1 MLRKKI
7 GCIIALL
14 LFSLVFVNFSYG
26 LIEEKAEDEN
36 IFQNTPAVIIEDK
49 GVQNVEEEASEMS
62 SGRMQ
67 NLIVEVLSG
76 DKKGE
81 RYNATYSVSA
91 REGSSFKFDELK
103 VGDKVYLTIDERMEE
118 PLVYVSGIQRHNSLL
133 VLAIIFLLLIVV
145 VGKKQGVKTIIS
157 LAITVGIVF
166 VWALPSI
173 INGASPLWVS
183 IGVSSVIT
191 IVTYIIISGF
201 NKKTVAAMF
210 GTVGGLLLSAL
221 VVLVFGNIARLSGL
235 NEESMYLYFL
245 PQGTQF
251 DLVEIIFAGIII
263 GALGACMD
271 IAMSIASSL
280 EEIKKEN
287 PTAGRSTL
295 FKAGMNIGKDIMGTN
310 TNTLILAYVGSS
322 LTILILY
329 MAYGMS
335 FSQIAD
341 VEVVTEAILRSLAGS
356 IGLIGVI
363 PLTAFISS
371 LLYSKDDE
379 YEYECDEEE
388 EVEEDEEEE

>member
-1 MLRKKI
+1 MLKKKI
-7 GCIIALL
+7 VLVISFL

-26 LIEEKAEDEN
+26 MITEKVSDEN
-36 IFQNTPAVIIEDK
+36 IFQNTPAVIVENKGIEE
-49 GVQNVEEEASEMS
+49 VEDETSEMS
-62 SGRMQ
+62 SGRTQ
-67 NLIVEVLSG
+67 NLVVEVISG
-76 DKKGE
+76 EKKGQ
-81 RYNATYSVSA
+81 RYNATYAVSA
-91 REGSSFKFDELK
+91 RKDSSFKFDELK

-118 PLVYVSGIQRHNSLL
+118 PLVYVSGIQRHTSLL
-133 VLAIIFLLLIVV
+133 VLAIIFLLLIVL
-145 VGKKQGVKTIIS
+145 VGKKQGIKTIIS
-157 LAITVGIVF
+157 LGVTVAIIF

-173 INGASPLWVS
+173 INGASPLWVA
-183 IGVSSVIT
+183 IAVSSVIT

-201 NKKTVAAMF
+201 NKKTVAAML

-221 VVLVFGNIARLSGL
+221 VVLVFGKIARLSGL

-287 PTAGRSTL
+287 PTASRSTL

-322 LTILILY
+322 LTILIVY

-335 FSQIAD
+335 FSEIAD
-341 VEVVTEAILRSLAGS
+341 VEVVTEAVLRSLAGS

-379 YEYECDEEE
+379 YEYI
-388 EVEEDEEEE
+388 EEDEEELEYEEEE

>member
-1 MLRKKI
+1 MLKKKI
-7 GCIIALL
+7 VLVISFL

-26 LIEEKAEDEN
+26 MITEKVSDEN
-36 IFQNTPAVIIEDK
+36 IFQNTPAVIVENKGIEE
-49 GVQNVEEEASEMS
+49 VEDETSEMS
-62 SGRMQ
+62 SGRTQ
-67 NLIVEVLSG
+67 NLVVEVLSG
-76 DKKGE
+76 EKKGQ
-81 RYNATYSVSA
+81 RYTATYAVSA
-91 REGSSFKFDELK
+91 RKDSSFKFDELK

-118 PLVYVSGIQRHNSLL
+118 PLVYVSGIQRHTSLL
-133 VLAIIFLLLIVV
+133 VLAIIFLLLIVL
-145 VGKKQGVKTIIS
+145 VGKKQGIKTIIS
-157 LAITVGIVF
+157 LGITVAIIF
-166 VWALPSI
+166 AWALPSI
-173 INGASPLWVS
+173 INGASPLWVA
-183 IGVSSVIT
+183 IAVSSVIT

-201 NKKTVAAMF
+201 NKKTVAAML

-221 VVLVFGNIARLSGL
+221 VVLVFGKIARLSGL

-287 PTAGRSTL
+287 PTASRSTL

-322 LTILILY
+322 LTILIVY

-335 FSQIAD
+335 FSEIAD
-341 VEVVTEAILRSLAGS
+341 VEVVTEAVLRSLAGS

-379 YEYECDEEE
+379 YEYI
-388 EVEEDEEEE
+388 EEDEEELEYEEEE

>member
-1 MLRKKI
+1 MLKKKI
-7 GCIIALL
+7 VLVISFL

-26 LIEEKAEDEN
+26 MITEKVSDEN
-36 IFQNTPAVIIEDK
+36 IFQNTPAVIVENKGIEE
-49 GVQNVEEEASEMS
+49 VEDETSEMS
-62 SGRMQ
+62 SGRTQ
-67 NLIVEVLSG
+67 NLVVEVLSG
-76 DKKGE
+76 VKKGQ
-81 RYNATYSVSA
+81 RYNATYAVSA
-91 REGSSFKFDELK
+91 RKDSSFKFDELK

-118 PLVYVSGIQRHNSLL
+118 PLVYVSGIQRHTSLL
-133 VLAIIFLLLIVV
+133 VLAIIFLLLIVL
-145 VGKKQGVKTIIS
+145 VGKKQGIKTIIS
-157 LAITVGIVF
+157 LGVTVAIIF

-173 INGASPLWVS
+173 INGASPLWVA
-183 IGVSSVIT
+183 IAVSSVIT

-201 NKKTVAAMF
+201 NKKTVAAML

-221 VVLVFGNIARLSGL
+221 VVLVFGKIARLSGL

-287 PTAGRSTL
+287 PTASRSTL

-322 LTILILY
+322 LTILIVY

-335 FSQIAD
+335 FSEIAD
-341 VEVVTEAILRSLAGS
+341 VEVVTEAVLRSLAGS

-379 YEYECDEEE
+379 YEYI
-388 EVEEDEEEE
+388 EEDEEELEYEEEE

>member
-1 MLRKKI
+1 MLKKKI
-7 GCIIALL
+7 VLVISFL

-26 LIEEKAEDEN
+26 MITEKVSDEN
-36 IFQNTPAVIIEDK
+36 IFQNTPAVIVENKGIEE
-49 GVQNVEEEASEMS
+49 VEDETSEMS
-62 SGRMQ
+62 SGRTQ
-67 NLIVEVLSG
+67 NLVVEVLSG
-76 DKKGE
+76 EKKGQ
-81 RYNATYSVSA
+81 RYNATYTVSA
-91 REGSSFKFDELK
+91 RKDSSFKFDELK

-118 PLVYVSGIQRHNSLL
+118 PLVYVSGIQRHTSLL
-133 VLAIIFLLLIVV
+133 VLAIIFLLLIVL
-145 VGKKQGVKTIIS
+145 VGKKQGIKTIIS
-157 LAITVGIVF
+157 LGITVAIIF

-173 INGASPLWVS
+173 INGASPLWVA
-183 IGVSSVIT
+183 IAVSSVIT

-201 NKKTVAAMF
+201 NKKTVAAML

-221 VVLVFGNIARLSGL
+221 VVLVFGKIARLSGL

-287 PTAGRSTL
+287 PTASRSTL

-322 LTILILY
+322 LTILIVY

-335 FSQIAD
+335 FSEIAD
-341 VEVVTEAILRSLAGS
+341 VEVVTEAVLRSLAGS

-379 YEYECDEEE
+379 YEYI
-388 EVEEDEEEE
+388 EEDEEELEYEEEE

>member
-1 MLRKKI
+1 MLKKKI
-7 GCIIALL
+7 VLVISFL

-26 LIEEKAEDEN
+26 MITEKVSDEN
-36 IFQNTPAVIIEDK
+36 IFQNTPAVIVENKGIEE
-49 GVQNVEEEASEMS
+49 VEDETSEMS
-62 SGRMQ
+62 SGRTQ
-67 NLIVEVLSG
+67 NLVVEVLSG
-76 DKKGE
+76 EKKGQ
-81 RYNATYSVSA
+81 RYTATYAVSA
-91 REGSSFKFDELK
+91 RKDSSFKFDELK

-118 PLVYVSGIQRHNSLL
+118 PLVYVSGIQRHTSLL
-133 VLAIIFLLLIVV
+133 VLAIIFLLLIVL
-145 VGKKQGVKTIIS
+145 VGKKQGIKTIIS
-157 LAITVGIVF
+157 LGITVAIIF

-173 INGASPLWVS
+173 INGASPLWVA
-183 IGVSSVIT
+183 IAVSSVIT

-201 NKKTVAAMF
+201 NKKTVAAML

-221 VVLVFGNIARLSGL
+221 VVLVFGKIARLSGL

-287 PTAGRSTL
+287 PTASRSTL

-322 LTILILY
+322 LTILIVY

-335 FSQIAD
+335 FSEIAD
-341 VEVVTEAILRSLAGS
+341 VEVVTEAVLRSLAGS

-379 YEYECDEEE
+379 YEYI
-388 EVEEDEEEE
+388 EEDEEELEYEEEE